1 MPLTNTDDIQAWLE
15 DHSIAILN
23 RTLTPGIELDTWT
36 AYYQTRGATQ
46 TVLNFWSNKP
56 A

>member
-46 TVLNFWSNKP
+46 TVLNFYANKP
-56 A
+56 